1 MSVGGRTVGPMSVPL
16 PQAPDRV
23 DPPAVGADSHDW
35 YEAWLDYHRDTLL
48 LKCAGLTGEQLCR
61 RAVPP
66 STLSLLGLLRHLTE
80 VERSWFRRRID
91 RQDVGPL
98 YYSDER
104 PDDDHDATDP
114 ARAADDLA
122 AYRAEILAAKQ
133 AAARHALD
141 DMTFDPRPDRESFS
155 LRWVYAHMLEE
166 YARHNG
172 HADLLREVVDGA
184 TGE

>member
-1 MSVGGRTVGPMSVPL
+1 MVATVTSMPIPVPT
-16 PQAPDRV
+16 APDRV
-23 DPPAVGADSHDW
+23 DPPSPGADDHAW

-66 STLSLLGLLRHLTE
+66 STLSLLGLVRHLTE
-80 VERSWFRRRID
+80 VERSWFRRGID
-91 RQDVGPL
+91 GQDVGPL

-114 ARAADDLA
+114 ARAADDVA
-122 AYRAEILAAKQ
+122 AYRAEVLAVKE

-141 DMTFDPRPDRESFS
+141 DLTQPRPGRERQS
-155 LRWVYAHMLEE
+155 LRWVYAHLLEE

-172 HADLLREVVDGA
+172 HADLLREVIDGA